1 MSGGDAEPHHR
12 RVSITVISW
21 FTAISEAVLML
32 PIAVVVSWA
41 ARTAIRTMTRRAV
54 RRAQRSEGSW
64 RVRLDRLGDDGQAD
78 VRSRQRADAV
88 ARMLGRLVTVGI
100 FMFAIFAALEIVGVN
115 LAFAISSAGFVGLA
129 FALSAQDFVKDFLGG
144 TRALLEDRYAVGDEV
159 ILRVAGADV
168 AGTVDL
174 IGSASV
180 RLRTPDGATWHA
192 GHHSIDA
199 VTNLSQLPAVSDI
212 EVPVDDWVRA
222 DEHSA
227 AARLAHASNDV
238 GLTGVVFLRDIET
251 HTPATA
257 PAGDGGS
264 AACPIVTVR
273 VKTNRPLSAPETEL
287 VRSKL
292 LDR

>member
-1 MSGGDAEPHHR
+1 MF
-12 RVSITVISW
+12 SW
-21 FTAISEAVLML
+21 FATISEAVLLL
-32 PIAVVVSWA
+32 PIAIGLSWV

-78 VRSRQRADAV
+78 VRKRQRADAV
-88 ARMLGRLVTVGI
+88 ARMLGRLVTVVI
-100 FMFAIFAALEIVGVN
+100 FMFAIFAALEIIGVN
-115 LAFAISSAGFVGLA
+115 LAFAISSAGFVGVA
-129 FALSAQDFVKDFLGG
+129 IALSAQDFVKDFLGG

-159 ILRVAGADV
+159 ILRVSGTEV

-174 IGSASV
+174 IGSSSL

-192 GHHSIDA
+192 GHHSIES

-212 EVPVDDWVRA
+212 EVPVDDWARA
-222 DEHSA
+222 DEQGA
-227 AARLAHASNDV
+227 VKRLTDASNDV

-251 HTPATA
+251 HEPDDRN
-257 PAGDGGS
+257 DG
-264 AACPIVTVR
+264 ADACAIDTVTVR
-273 VKTNRPLSAPETEL
+273 VKTNRPLTTPEAEI
-287 VRSKL
+287 VRTKL